1 MSKIETNN
9 VISDAKGKIENSEI
23 LQKIRGNKNY
33 KWIKIGAIALVIII
47 LIVVIFGGGDARKA
61 KNEYIRTETYD
72 LEYRECEDV
81 TVKAKVVG
89 KADDGEHFLLDA
101 YQEYTYI
108 EYNEKYMFVIVR
120 LTPERLVIIEE
131 YEYDEQTEDLVKELA
146 LNMLEMYK

>member
-1 MSKIETNN
+1 MSKLETNT
-9 VISDAKGKIENSEI
+9 VISNAKEKISNNEMV
-23 LQKIRGNKNY
+23 QKIKGSKNY
-33 KWIKIGAIALVIII
+33 KWIKIGAVALVVILLLII
-47 LIVVIFGGGDARKA
+47 IFGGGDARKA
-61 KNEYIRTETYD
+61 KNKYISSETYD

-81 TVKAKVVG
+81 TVKAKVVE

-120 LTPERLVIIEE
+120 LTPERLIIIEE